1 MKKVHVKISPASFT
15 RKEMQVKTTLKYHF
29 LFIGWVGIQKFWHLV
44 LVRVRGNMLIRCCGR
59 GVDRGTLCGDELATM
74 GKNHKSTYSL
84 SQQVYLGIHSIRWP
98 CLPTRGRTQKV
109 ICLRHCLHQQMFA
122 DHPNAHQSGQG
133 EQIIILP
140 SEGILCSHRGE
151 CGCILCSYTE

>member
-1 MKKVHVKISPASFT
+1 MQKNSEAIQKSFYNKFYYLKKKIGWEKQYKTKSKGQNKLGEYLQVIYKKKILRKGQKPHGKMKKAHVKISPASFT
-15 RKEMQVKTTLKYHF
+15 IKEMQVKTTLKYHF

-84 SQQVYLGIHSIRWP
+84 SQQVCLGIHS
-98 CLPTRGRTQKV
+98 T
-109 ICLRHCLHQQMFA
+109 
-122 DHPNAHQSGQG
+122 
-133 EQIIILP
+133 
-140 SEGILCSHRGE
+140 
-151 CGCILCSYTE
+151 